1 MKRRFPLLEDVIHN
15 NPGLGRYEVA
25 RGLYNDGAR
34 IRQTYWFIDQK
45 SAITADDIVNP
56 ELHLFNSYD
65 VTWLIPKYYM
75 GLPVA

>member
-1 MKRRFPLLEDVIHN
+1 
-15 NPGLGRYEVA
+15 VA